1 MVDVGKE
8 KAPMKIL
15 ILEKLPNMGKLA
27 TELKESKEE
36 EVVECLDAI

>member
-8 KAPMKIL
+8 KEMKIL
-15 ILEKLPNMGKLA
+15 ILEKLPRMGKLA